1 MSRKPFINVSN
12 LPVWKE
18 EVRKNRIRPF
28 DKAERDAYD
37 NAEYELPEFEQ
48 ICLDLWKGKRKPR
61 NKEEREILKEIRQKL
76 RDGEWVNFKA
86 EPF

>member
-1 MSRKPFINVSN
+1 MKRKPFVNVDN

-18 EVRKNRIRPF
+18 EVRKVKVRPF

-61 NKEEREILKEIRQKL
+61 NKEERAIVREMERRKKN
-76 RDGEWVNFKA
+76 GEDFNFKGD
-86 EPF
+86 PF